1 MKNFIVA
8 SVLGKGKQ
16 QNHHHGVGQQQQTDQ
31 VINKNRGST
40 KGGGGQLFQQQQS
53 TAVSKNVGRRPDV
66 QHHPTSKERPRG
78 KSCDRLMQHRNESCQ
93 HYGSEWSD
101 DGGFAQ
107 WRAIHHR
114 PTSSSRPETY
124 CHHARPISVSITDR
138 IQFVLRQQDRQQQQ
152 NLQRQTDN
160 AFQLATNNHGFQ
172 KPFTSQYYPEYHQFP
187 SASNNNG
194 TMGMNGCWAYQSG
207 GSSSE
212 EAVGPKSLDSQWA
225 LQRQNNQQQQHQLND
240 LNRVNHPSPSYPA
253 GASSTNQQTS
263 LSALSRKVS
272 TYGTLP
278 RNRQRFFTAKYH
290 SK

>member
-16 QNHHHGVGQQQQTDQ
+16 NHGAEQQQQADQ
-31 VINKNRGST
+31 VINKNRGAN
-40 KGGGGQLFQQQQS
+40 KGGQIFQQQ
-53 TAVSKNVGRRPDV
+53 TAVLKNVGRRPDV
-66 QHHPTSKERPRG
+66 QHHPTRERPRG
-78 KSCDRLMQHRNESCQ
+78 KSCDRLMQNRNENCQ

-114 PTSSSRPETY
+114 PTNSSRPETY
-124 CHHARPISVSITDR
+124 YHHARPISVSITDR

-152 NLQRQTDN
+152 SLQQQQLQIEH
-160 AFQLATNNHGFQ
+160 AFQMATNQGFQ
-172 KPFTSQYYPEYHQFP
+172 KPFTSQYYPEYRQYP
-187 SASNNNG
+187 STNSNG
-194 TMGMNGCWAYQSG
+194 TMGMNGWAYQSG
-207 GSSSE
+207 GSSGE
-212 EAVGPKSLDSQWA
+212 EAVGPKSLDSEWA
-225 LQRQNNQQQQHQLND
+225 LQRQTNQQQQLND
-240 LNRVNHPSPSYPA
+240 LNRVNHPNPSHPA
-253 GASSTNQQTS
+253 LASDQQTS
-263 LSALSRKVS
+263 VSALSRKVS